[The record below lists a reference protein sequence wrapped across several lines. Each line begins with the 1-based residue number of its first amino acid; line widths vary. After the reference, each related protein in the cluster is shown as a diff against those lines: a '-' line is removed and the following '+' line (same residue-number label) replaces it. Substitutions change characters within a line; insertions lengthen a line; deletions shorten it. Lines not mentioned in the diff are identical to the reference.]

1 MRQSLKKKRVNLNI
15 AIDAMGGDHA
25 PGANVQGALWA
36 RSELGVN
43 LTLVSDEPLI
53 RKEQG
58 KNGNRDDSIQI
69 HQCSQMVAT
78 DELPLK
84 VLRHRKD
91 VSIMVA
97 FDLAR
102 RGDVD
107 AVVSAGNSGATV
119 GAAVLN
125 LGRLKSVE
133 RPALAGIFLG
143 AKGCL

>member
-1 MRQSLKKKRVNLNI
+1 
-15 AIDAMGGDHA
+15 MGGDHA
-25 PGANVQGALWA
+25 PGVNVQGALWA

-43 LTLVSDEPLI
+43 LTLVGDEHLI
-53 RKEQG
+53 RKELD
-58 KNGNRDDSIQI
+58 KDGNRDNSIQI
-69 HQCSQMVAT
+69 HHCSQMVAM

-107 AVVSAGNSGATV
+107 AVIRAGNSGATV
-119 GAAVLN
+119 GAAVLT
-125 LGRLKSVE
+125 LGRL
-133 RPALAGIFLG
+133 RGRI
-143 AKGCL
+143 GCISHQRK